1 MDISVI
7 TDTFDAWTDTAL
19 GWISDNG
26 EWLFGFLRTALEGI
40 FGGVLWV
47 LQLAPFYV
55 IAIIAALLG
64 WRLINAWAG
73 VLAGVALVFC
83 AAMGLWSETMSTLAL
98 VIAAT
103 ILALLVGIP
112 VGIVA
117 GFVKSFDRLLEPVL
131 DLIQTMPP
139 YIYLLPA
146 IALLGYGPATALVAT
161 IVVATPPAIRLTAL
175 GIRMTPR
182 EFVELGHATGLTP
195 WQMFTKIRLPVAIPS
210 VMAGINQSLMMAFG
224 MVVIAG
230 IVGSGGLGETIYS
243 AVRTLDIATSIN
255 AAIAIVIL
263 TMVLDR
269 LTQSVARRAKGG
281 AR

>member
-1 MDISVI
+1 MDISTI
-7 TDTFDAWTDTAL
+7 TDTFDSWTDTAL

-26 EWLFGFLRTALEGI
+26 DWLFETLRAGLEGTYD
-40 FGGVLWV
+40 GVLWL
-47 LQLAPFYV
+47 LQLAPFYL
-55 IAIIAALLG
+55 IAMVAALLA
-64 WRLINAWAG
+64 WRLINALAG
-73 VLAGVALVFC
+73 VLAGLALVFC
-83 AAMGLWSETMSTLAL
+83 AVMGLWAETMSTLAL
-98 VIAAT
+98 VITAT
-103 ILALLVGIP
+103 ILALLFGIP
-112 VGIVA
+112 IGIVA
-117 GFVKSFDRLLEPVL
+117 GFGRAFDRFLEPIL
-131 DLIQTMPP
+131 DLIQTLPP

-161 IVVATPPAIRLTAL
+161 FIVAMPPAIRLTAL

-195 WQMFTKIRLPVAIPS
+195 WQMFVKIRLPFAIPS

-269 LTQSVARRAKGG
+269 LTQSAASRAKGG